1 VSERLPRTW
10 SAEMA
15 SSGDPAEIPIDA
27 VIFGRRRADTVPR
40 VAQARTSPHGVFLG
54 ATLSSETTA
63 AATEAVGVVRRDPM
77 AMLPF
82 LGYAASDYVAHRL
95 QLGAQHREGVPAIF
109 YVNRFRAS
117 PARDFLWPGFG
128 ENSQYSSGTSRANA
142 EEWQAELAFD
152 RGLFR
157 HVGPEAP
164 RRAPYRARRPG

>member
-1 VSERLPRTW
+1 MVSRDGVE
-10 SAEMA
+10 
-15 SSGDPAEIPIDA
+15 
-27 VIFGRRRADTVPR
+27 RRRPGRNPDRRRHLRPASGGHGATSGPGEDL
-40 VAQARTSPHGVFLG
+40 AARVFLG